1 MAMVN
6 IAGLDKAEVLLAL
19 WNASR
24 MQGMSF
30 LGFLASGELTLKQ
43 AKQEIE
49 SRKRK
54 TNDGEDSIY
63 FDYLNGKV
71 MKVDLG
77 QDEFDP
83 RLYDR
88 DNGTGAA
95 QHAIDNLKLAHKVAA
110 RVSDGDDV
118 SKAVWEE
125 VLGAENRIDESAIQE
140 FLGGDRS

>member
-6 IAGLDKAEVLLAL
+6 IKGMDKAEVLLAL
-19 WNASR
+19 WQASQ

-30 LGFLASGELTLKQ
+30 LGFLASGELTLEQ
-43 AKQEIE
+43 AQQEIE
-49 SRKRK
+49 DRKH
-54 TNDGEDSIY
+54 TAFDGKDSIY

-88 DNGTGAA
+88 DNGDGAA
-95 QHAIDNLKLAHKVAA
+95 QQAIDNLRLAHEVAAKVADDCG
-110 RVSDGDDV
+110 VSR
-118 SKAVWEE
+118 AVLKGVTES
-125 VLGAENRIDESAIQE
+125 ENRINEAAIQE
-140 FLGGDRS
+140 FLEGDQS

>member
-6 IAGLDKAEVLLAL
+6 IKGMDKAEVLLAL
-19 WNASR
+19 WQASQ

-30 LGFLASGELTLKQ
+30 LGFLASGELTREQ
-43 AKQEIE
+43 AQKEVQE
-49 SRKRK
+49 RKHTRF
-54 TNDGEDSIY
+54 DGTDSIY

-88 DNGTGAA
+88 DNGEGAA
-95 QHAIDNLKLAHKVAA
+95 QRAIDNLKIALKVKNGDISYSDIPAEAA
-110 RVSDGDDV
+110 
-118 SKAVWEE
+118 KADM
-125 VLGAENRIDESAIQE
+125 LIDEAEIE
-140 FLGGDRS
+140 KFIGGDQS

>member
-6 IAGLDKAEVLLAL
+6 IKGMDKAEVLLAL
-19 WNASR
+19 WKASQ

-30 LGFLASGELTLKQ
+30 LGFLASGELTLSQ
-43 AKQEIE
+43 ARKEIQE
-49 SRKRK
+49 RKH
-54 TNDGEDSIY
+54 TSFDGTDSIY

-88 DNGTGAA
+88 DNGDGAA
-95 QHAIDNLKLAHKVAA
+95 QRAIDNLKIAVKVKSGEISYSDIPTEAA
-110 RVSDGDDV
+110 
-118 SKAVWEE
+118 KADMLIDKAE
-125 VLGAENRIDESAIQE
+125 VEKFI
-140 FLGGDRS
+140 GGDQS

>member
-1 MAMVN
+1 MANVN

-30 LGFLASGELTLKQ
+30 LGFLSSGELTLEQ

-49 SRKRK
+49 SSKHK
-54 TNDGEDSIY
+54 SFDGKDSIY

-88 DNGTGAA
+88 DNGEGAA
-95 QHAIDNLKLAHKVAA
+95 QRAIDNLRLAHKVAA
-110 RVSDGDDV
+110 KVADGCGVSEAV
-118 SKAVWEE
+118 LEVVAESKDC
-125 VLGAENRIDESAIQE
+125 IDSTAIQE
-140 FLGGDRS
+140 FMDGEQS

>member
-1 MAMVN
+1 MANVN

-19 WNASR
+19 WQASQ

-30 LGFLASGELTLKQ
+30 LGILASGELTLEQ
-43 AKQEIE
+43 AQKEIQE
-49 SRKRK
+49 RKH
-54 TNDGEDSIY
+54 TGFDGKDIIY

-88 DNGTGAA
+88 DNGDGAA
-95 QHAIDNLKLAHKVAA
+95 QRAIDNLKIALKVKNGEISYSDIPAEAA
-110 RVSDGDDV
+110 
-118 SKAVWEE
+118 KADM
-125 VLGAENRIDESAIQE
+125 LIDEPEIE
-140 FLGGDRS
+140 KFIGGDQSCG

>member
-6 IAGLDKAEVLLAL
+6 IKGMDKAEVLLAL
-19 WNASR
+19 WQASQ

-30 LGFLASGELTLKQ
+30 LGFLASGELTLEQ
-43 AKQEIE
+43 AQKEVQE
-49 SRKRK
+49 RKHTRF
-54 TNDGEDSIY
+54 DGTDSIY

-88 DNGTGAA
+88 DNGEGAA
-95 QHAIDNLKLAHKVAA
+95 QRAIDNLKVARKVVNGEIKVEDVPSELAKLDMV
-110 RVSDGDDV
+110 
-118 SKAVWEE
+118 
-125 VLGAENRIDESAIQE
+125 IDESEIE
-140 FLGGDRS
+140 KIIGGENS